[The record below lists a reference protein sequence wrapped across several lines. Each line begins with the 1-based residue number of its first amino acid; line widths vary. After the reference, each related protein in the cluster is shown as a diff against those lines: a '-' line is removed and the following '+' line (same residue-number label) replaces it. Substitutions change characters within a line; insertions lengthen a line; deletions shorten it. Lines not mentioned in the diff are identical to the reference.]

1 VQELEEDL
9 EVVGCNRQ
17 DFDWAVSVLHS
28 RCFIHGP
35 QSIHMTVPG
44 VDMANHSFSP
54 NATVRCRL
62 CLSGCCSIKQSN
74 QMQQHIF
81 HVTGC
86 AAGVRGSPALCHAVP
101 FHCPTL
107 PLPCHSCA
115 VCLLCPALHMSAL
128 PCPALPC
135 PALPCPALPCVMA

>member
-1 VQELEEDL
+1 
-9 EVVGCNRQ
+9 VVGCNRQ

-54 NATVRCRL
+54 NAAVRCRL
-62 CLSGCCSIKQSN
+62 CFAGCCSIKQSN
-74 QMQQHIF
+74 QMQQHMF

-86 AAGVRGSPALCHAVP
+86 AAGVCGSAMLCHLTA
-101 FHCPTL
+101 
-107 PLPCHSCA
+107 LPCP
-115 VCLLCPALHMSAL
+115 CPALYVLFPCSAL
-128 PCPALPC
+128 PCTCPAVPACPAVLAPLPCSTLSC
-135 PALPCPALPCVMA
+135 PALTCSALPCVMAC